1 MLATASIETP
11 SVLQAISILEDM
23 MRVAIYTRVS
33 TDKQETV
40 NQLVQLRDFAAKQ
53 NWTITYE
60 FADVASGGKA
70 DRDGLKAMFNAA
82 SKREF
87 DLVLFWALDRLSRE
101 GVLETLRYL
110 ERLTSYGVGYRS
122 YTEQFFDSC
131 GVFKDAI
138 IAVMA
143 TLAKQER
150 IKRSE
155 RTRAGLAIARNR
167 GKRLGRPR
175 KALHNGQIQMMRSAG
190 ASYRTIAQALNL
202 SHTAV
207 MNACKQNVLDSTA
220 ASA

>member
-1 MLATASIETP
+1 
-11 SVLQAISILEDM
+11 
-23 MRVAIYTRVS
+23 MRVALYSRIS
-33 TDKQETV
+33 TDKQETE
-40 NQLVQLRDFAAKQ
+40 NQAVQLREFAAKQ
-53 NWTITYE
+53 GWEIVREYTDT
-60 FADVASGGKA
+60 ASGGKA
-70 DRDGLKAMFNAA
+70 DRDGLKQMFTDA
-82 SKREF
+82 SKRQF

-131 GVFKDAI
+131 GVFRDAI

-155 RTRAGLAIARNR
+155 RTKAGLMTARNR

-175 KALHNGQIQMMRSAG
+175 KALHSGQIEMMRSAG
-190 ASYRTIAQALNL
+190 ASYRKIAQALSL

-207 MNACKQNVLDSTA
+207 MNVCKQNVSNPVA
-220 ASA
+220 ASL

>member
-1 MLATASIETP
+1 
-11 SVLQAISILEDM
+11 
-23 MRVAIYTRVS
+23 MRVALYSRVS
-33 TDKQETV
+33 TDKQECE
-40 NQLVQLRDFAAKQ
+40 NQVAQLRDFAIKQ
-53 NWTITYE
+53 GWTITHEYS
-60 FADVASGGKA
+60 DTASGGKA
-70 DRDGLKAMFNAA
+70 DRDGLKQMFNDA
-82 SKREF
+82 SQRKF

-122 YTEQFFDSC
+122 FTEQFFDSC
-131 GVFKDAI
+131 GVFRDAI

-155 RTRAGLAIARNR
+155 RTKAGLSIARNR

-175 KALHNGQIQMMRSAG
+175 KAQHSGQIQMMRSAG

-207 MNACKQNVLDSTA
+207 ANACKQNVSDSVSVTH
-220 ASA
+220 